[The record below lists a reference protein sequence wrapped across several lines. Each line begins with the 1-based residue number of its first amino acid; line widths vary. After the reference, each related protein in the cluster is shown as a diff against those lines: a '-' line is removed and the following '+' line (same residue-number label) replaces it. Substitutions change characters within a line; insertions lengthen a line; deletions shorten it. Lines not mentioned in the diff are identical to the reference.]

1 MACEPHDGTGVL
13 GWGRY
18 RHIGGVLVLVL
29 FAAPPSMPQALDG
42 TEEQSPNLLY
52 RATIP
57 DTGDAALDVLLRA
70 SSNLIALQDR
80 APTDA
85 EGLTSRIAAEPA
97 RLRPVLDSEGYW
109 AGSIRVERKAGTPLA
124 VEILVTP
131 GPRYTLRRIEA
142 GGGTIAG
149 LDPGQP
155 AQAEAILIAQ
165 DAALNTLR
173 QDGHP
178 LARIERVVTVDHAA
192 RAMDLAFTIIP
203 GPRVDFA
210 QPSVTGTERVNP
222 EVVRRVAAL
231 RLAEQSYSP
240 ARLAQARAD
249 VAALG
254 PFANVRLTPGEAL
267 DASGRLPVTVDVR
280 ERPFRAISA
289 SAAYETNFGFSVRL
303 GWEHRNLLGGAEN
316 LRVELEANRLGSE
329 LDRTAGRAAI
339 TYRKPLPFGWA
350 GAMVSSF
357 ALVRERLDSFD
368 RDAAVFSIAYERRL
382 SDRWTLST
390 GPTAE
395 IGRAG
400 PPDGILTEYQVAGW
414 AIQARYD
421 STVSRLDPRSGIRA
435 QASLAP
441 SYSFSDGT
449 PYLPLRLAGSTY
461 LDLTGNG
468 ASILAM
474 RAALG
479 SLVNASAGNV
489 PPSQRFY
496 AGGGGSVRGYDFQSI
511 GPRNA
516 RGQPL
521 GGASL
526 LEGSIEFRQRFGETW
541 GGVAFV
547 DAGAVGEKS
556 FAPTAS
562 LRVGTG
568 VGLRYYTAI
577 GPIRADIAVPLIRQV
592 GSGNFGF
599 YIGIGHAF

>member
-1 MACEPHDGTGVL
+1 MAL
-13 GWGRY
+13 A
-18 RHIGGVLVLVL
+18 LL
-29 FAAPPSMPQALDG
+29 AAPPSLTQSLDG
-42 TEEQSPNLLY
+42 AEVASTNLAY

-57 DTGDAALDVLLRA
+57 DTGDAELDTLLRA

-85 EGLTSRIAAEPA
+85 GGLISRIAAEPA

-109 AGSIRVERKAGTPLA
+109 AGDINVERRGGTPIS
-124 VEILVTP
+124 VIIEVTP

-142 GGGTIAG
+142 EGGAIAG
-149 LDPGQP
+149 LAPGQP
-155 AQAEAILIAQ
+155 AQAEPILTAQ
-165 DAALNTLR
+165 EAALGALR

-178 LARIERVVTVDHAA
+178 LARIERSVTVDHAA

-203 GPRVDFA
+203 GPRADFA

-240 ARLAQARAD
+240 TRLAQARAD
-249 VAALG
+249 LAALG
-254 PFANVRLTPGEAL
+254 PFATVRVTTGEAL
-267 DASGRLPVTVDVR
+267 DAAGRLPVSVDVR

-289 SAAYETNFGFSVRL
+289 SAAYETNFGFSLRL
-303 GWEHRNLLGGAEN
+303 GWEHRNLFGGAEN
-316 LRVELEANRLGSE
+316 LRIELEANRLGSE

-339 TYRKPLPFGWA
+339 TYRKPLPFGWS
-350 GAMVSSF
+350 GALVSSF
-357 ALVRERLDSFD
+357 ALVRERLDSYD
-368 RDAAVFSIAYERRL
+368 RDAAVLSMAYERRL

-400 PPDGILTEYQVAGW
+400 PPNAILTDYQVAGW
-414 AIQARYD
+414 ALQARYD
-421 STVSRLDPRSGIRA
+421 STASRLDPRSGIRA
-435 QASLAP
+435 QAALTP

-461 LDLTGNG
+461 FDLTGNG
-468 ASILAM
+468 ASILAL
-474 RAALG
+474 RGTLG

-489 PPSQRFY
+489 PPGQRFY

-526 LEGSIEFRQRFGETW
+526 LEGSIEIRQRFGETW

-556 FAPTAS
+556 FAPTDA
-562 LRVGTG
+562 LRVGAG
-568 VGLRYYTAI
+568 VGVRYYTAI